1 MEKYTEQIQNELYE
15 GKWSVYDTS
24 EDDYAEMV
32 DYLNSSNF
40 RSFGEGL
47 ISQISKKV
55 LEGES
60 DLDCLKRCFKEKN
73 IDIKELGSPNTPK
86 NWLNG
91 GERPKK
97 GEESRRKMFV
107 LAFAL
112 GLNVEETVYLFQRVF
127 LDRAFN
133 PRNYKELIYYYSI
146 ENAFPFSKAVEM
158 ILQVDFESYDIT
170 DKTVYTKVIADV
182 IGQSK
187 SESDI
192 IKYINSHPHNF
203 SINNTAAKD
212 IVTQYISRAKKV
224 VLEEIQSFDS
234 LYVANKDKDSLN
246 FMYETIIGQTITT
259 DSGTDKSLFKNA
271 DLPKEISTSF
281 PTPQIFAKLH
291 KNPTY
296 DELRKMLILLFSYCF
311 WYKTQKSNDYA
322 DIDDYVEQLNDLLTE
337 ANLPTIYPGNPMD
350 WLFCFCTMADRPLDT
365 FRAILS
371 EVLDV
376 EE

>member
-1 MEKYTEQIQNELYE
+1 MLSYTEQIQNELYE

-47 ISQISKKV
+47 ISVISKKT
-55 LEGES
+55 LEDES
-60 DLDCLKRCFKEKN
+60 ALDCLKRCFKEKN

-97 GEESRRKMFV
+97 GEDSRRKMFV
-107 LAFAL
+107 FAFAL
-112 GLNVEETVYLFQRVF
+112 GLSVDETVYLFQRVF

-133 PRNYKELIYYYSI
+133 PRNHKELIYYYCI
-146 ENAFPFSKAVEM
+146 ENNLPFSKAVEM
-158 ILQVDFESYDIT
+158 ISQVDFENSDVT

-182 IGQSK
+182 IEQSK

-192 IKYINSHPHNF
+192 IQYINLHPHNF
-203 SINNTAAKD
+203 SINNIAAKN
-212 IVTQYISRAKKV
+212 IVTQYISRAKKF

-234 LYVANKDKDSLN
+234 LYVANKDKDSTN

-259 DSGTDKSLFKNA
+259 DRGTDKSLFKNA

-281 PTPQIFAKLH
+281 PTPQIFAKLQ

-296 DELRKMLILLFSYCF
+296 DELRKMLIVLFSYCF
-311 WYKTQKSNDYA
+311 WYKTQKTNDYA

>member
-1 MEKYTEQIQNELYE
+1 MLSYTEQIQNELYE

-47 ISQISKKV
+47 ISVISKKT
-55 LEGES
+55 LEDES
-60 DLDCLKRCFKEKN
+60 ALDCLKRCFKEKN

-97 GEESRRKMFV
+97 GEDSRRKMFV
-107 LAFAL
+107 FAFAL
-112 GLNVEETVYLFQRVF
+112 GLSVDETVYLFQRVF

-133 PRNYKELIYYYSI
+133 PRNHKELIYYYCI
-146 ENAFPFSKAVEM
+146 ENNLPFSKAVEM
-158 ILQVDFESYDIT
+158 ISQVDFENSDVT

-182 IGQSK
+182 IEQSK

-192 IKYINSHPHNF
+192 IQYINSHPHNF
-203 SINNTAAKD
+203 SINNIAAKD
-212 IVTQYISRAKKV
+212 IITQYISRAKKF

-234 LYVANKDKDSLN
+234 LYVANKDKDSTN

-259 DSGTDKSLFKNA
+259 DRGTDKSLFKNA

-281 PTPQIFAKLH
+281 PTPQIFAKLQ

-296 DELRKMLILLFSYCF
+296 DELRKMLIVLFSYCF
-311 WYKTQKSNDYA
+311 WYKTQKTNDYA

>member
-1 MEKYTEQIQNELYE
+1 MKKYTEQIQNELYE

-40 RSFGEGL
+40 RYFGDGL
-47 ISQISKKV
+47 VSVISKKA
-55 LEGES
+55 LEDES
-60 DLDCLKRCFKEKN
+60 ALDCLKRCFKEKN

-97 GEESRRKMFV
+97 GEDSRRKMFV

-112 GLNVEETVYLFQRVF
+112 GLSVEETVYLFQRVF

-133 PRNYKELIYYYSI
+133 PRNHKELIYYYCI
-146 ENAFPFSKAVEM
+146 ENNLPFSKAVEM
-158 ILQVDFESYDIT
+158 ISQVDFENSDVT

-182 IGQSK
+182 IEQSK

-192 IKYINSHPHNF
+192 IQYINSHPHNF
-203 SINNTAAKD
+203 SINNIAAKD
-212 IVTQYISRAKKV
+212 IVTQYISRAKKF

-234 LYVANKDKDSLN
+234 LYVANKDKDSTN

-259 DSGTDKSLFKNA
+259 DRGTDKSLFKNA
-271 DLPKEISTSF
+271 DLPKEIAISF

-311 WYKTQKSNDYA
+311 WYKIQKTNDYA

>member
-1 MEKYTEQIQNELYE
+1 MQYTEMHKKELYE

-24 EDDYAEMV
+24 EDDYVEMV

-47 ISQISKKV
+47 CSIINEKT
-55 LEGES
+55 LNDES
-60 DLDCLKRCFKEKN
+60 TLDCLKRSFKENN

-112 GLNVEETVYLFQRVF
+112 NLNTDETAYLFQHVF

-133 PRNYKELIYYYSI
+133 PRNYKELIYYYCI
-146 ENAFPFSKAVEM
+146 ENQLPFSKAEDM
-158 ILQVDFESYDIT
+158 ISKIRLDNTEVSDRTI
-170 DKTVYTKVIADV
+170 YTKVIADV
-182 IGQSK
+182 ILQSK
-187 SESDI
+187 SEIDI
-192 IKYINSHPHNF
+192 IEYINSHPHNF

-212 IVTQYISRAKKV
+212 RVADYITRAKKCV
-224 VLEEIQSFDS
+224 IEESESFD
-234 LYVANKDKDSLN
+234 YIDTVNKDKESIN

-259 DSGTDKSLFKNA
+259 DKGTDKSLFKNA
-271 DLPKEISTSF
+271 DLPKEISISF
-281 PTPQIFAKLH
+281 PTPQIFAKLN

-311 WYKTQKSNDYA
+311 WYTIQKLNDYA
-322 DIDDYVEQLNDLLTE
+322 DIDDYVEQLNDLLIE
-337 ANLPTIYPGNPMD
+337 SNLPTLYPGNPMD
-350 WLFCFCTMADRPLDT
+350 WLFCFCTMTDRPLDT

-371 EVLDV
+371 EVLEV

>member
-1 MEKYTEQIQNELYE
+1 MLSYTEQIQNELYE

-47 ISQISKKV
+47 ISVISKKT
-55 LEGES
+55 LEDES
-60 DLDCLKRCFKEKN
+60 ALDCLKRCFKEKN

-97 GEESRRKMFV
+97 GEDSRRKMFV
-107 LAFAL
+107 FAFAL
-112 GLNVEETVYLFQRVF
+112 GLSVEETVYLFQRVF

-133 PRNYKELIYYYSI
+133 PRNHKELIYYYCI
-146 ENAFPFSKAVEM
+146 ENNLPFSKAVEM
-158 ILQVDFESYDIT
+158 ISQVDFENSDVT

-182 IGQSK
+182 IEQSK

-192 IKYINSHPHNF
+192 IQYINSHPHNF
-203 SINNTAAKD
+203 SINNIAAKD
-212 IVTQYISRAKKV
+212 IVTQYISRAKKF

-234 LYVANKDKDSLN
+234 LYVANKDKDSTN

-259 DSGTDKSLFKNA
+259 DRGTDKSLFKNA

-296 DELRKMLILLFSYCF
+296 DELRKMLIVLFSYCF
-311 WYKTQKSNDYA
+311 WYKIQKTNDYA

-350 WLFCFCTMADRPLDT
+350 WLFCFCTIADRPLDT

>member
-1 MEKYTEQIQNELYE
+1 MLSYTEQIQNELYE

-47 ISQISKKV
+47 ISVISKKT
-55 LEGES
+55 LEDES
-60 DLDCLKRCFKEKN
+60 ALDCLKRCFKEKN

-97 GEESRRKMFV
+97 GEDSRRKMFV
-107 LAFAL
+107 FAFAL
-112 GLNVEETVYLFQRVF
+112 GLSVEETVYLFQRVF

-133 PRNYKELIYYYSI
+133 PRNHKELIYYYCI

-158 ILQVDFESYDIT
+158 ISQVDFENSDVT

-182 IGQSK
+182 IEQSK

-192 IKYINSHPHNF
+192 IQYINSHPHNF
-203 SINNTAAKD
+203 SINNIAAKD
-212 IVTQYISRAKKV
+212 IVTQYISRAKKF

-234 LYVANKDKDSLN
+234 LYVANKDKDSTN

-259 DSGTDKSLFKNA
+259 DRGTDKSLFKNA

-296 DELRKMLILLFSYCF
+296 DELRKMLIVLFSYCF
-311 WYKTQKSNDYA
+311 WYKIQKTNDYA

-350 WLFCFCTMADRPLDT
+350 WLFCFCTIADRPLDT

>member
-32 DYLNSSNF
+32 DYLNSSSF
-40 RSFGEGL
+40 RSFGDGL
-47 ISQISKKV
+47 ISVISKRT
-55 LEGES
+55 LEGETT
-60 DLDCLKRCFKEKN
+60 LDCLKRCFKETN

-133 PRNYKELIYYYSI
+133 PRNYKELIYYYCI
-146 ENAFPFSKAVEM
+146 EKGLPFSKALDM
-158 ILQVDFESYDIT
+158 ISQVSFESSDVT
-170 DKTVYTKVIADV
+170 DKTIYTKVIADV
-182 IGQSK
+182 IEQSK

-192 IKYINSHPHNF
+192 IKYINLHPHNF

-212 IVTQYISRAKKV
+212 IVTQYTSRAKKV
-224 VLEEIQSFDS
+224 VLEEIQNFD
-234 LYVANKDKDSLN
+234 LHNTTNKDKDSTN

-259 DSGTDKSLFKNA
+259 DRGTDKSLFKNA

-291 KNPTY
+291 KNPNY

-322 DIDDYVEQLNDLLTE
+322 DIYDYVEQLNDLLTE
-337 ANLPTIYPGNPMD
+337 ANLPTIYPGNSMD

-371 EVLDV
+371 EVLNV

>member
-1 MEKYTEQIQNELYE
+1 MKKYTEQIQNELYE

-40 RSFGEGL
+40 RYFGDGL
-47 ISQISKKV
+47 VSVISKKV
-55 LEGES
+55 LEDES
-60 DLDCLKRCFKEKN
+60 ALDCLKRYFKEKN

-97 GEESRRKMFV
+97 GEDSRRKMFV
-107 LAFAL
+107 FAFAL
-112 GLNVEETVYLFQRVF
+112 GISVEETVYLFQRVF

-133 PRNYKELIYYYSI
+133 PRNHKELIYYYCI

-158 ILQVDFESYDIT
+158 ISQVDFENSDVT

-182 IGQSK
+182 IEQSK

-192 IKYINSHPHNF
+192 IQYINSHPHNF
-203 SINNTAAKD
+203 SINNIAAKN
-212 IVTQYISRAKKV
+212 IVTQYISRAKKF

-234 LYVANKDKDSLN
+234 LYVANKDKDSTN

-259 DSGTDKSLFKNA
+259 DRGTDKSLFKNA

-296 DELRKMLILLFSYCF
+296 DELRKMLIVLFSYCF
-311 WYKTQKSNDYA
+311 WYKTQKTNDYA

>member
-1 MEKYTEQIQNELYE
+1 MNSYTEQIQNELYE

-47 ISQISKKV
+47 ISVISKKT
-55 LEGES
+55 LEDES
-60 DLDCLKRCFKEKN
+60 ALDCLKRCFKEKN

-97 GEESRRKMFV
+97 GEDSRRKMFV

-112 GLNVEETVYLFQRVF
+112 GLSVEETVYLFQRVF

-133 PRNYKELIYYYSI
+133 PRNHKELIYYYCI

-158 ILQVDFESYDIT
+158 ISQVDFENSDVT

-182 IGQSK
+182 IEQSK

-192 IKYINSHPHNF
+192 IQYINSHPHNF
-203 SINNTAAKD
+203 SINNIAAKD
-212 IVTQYISRAKKV
+212 IVTQYISRAKKF

-234 LYVANKDKDSLN
+234 LYVANKDKDSTN

-259 DSGTDKSLFKNA
+259 DRGTDKSLFKNA

-296 DELRKMLILLFSYCF
+296 DELRKMLIVLFSYCF
-311 WYKTQKSNDYA
+311 WYKTQKTNDYA

>member
-1 MEKYTEQIQNELYE
+1 MKKYTEQIQNELYE

-40 RSFGEGL
+40 RYFGDGL
-47 ISQISKKV
+47 VSVISKKA
-55 LEGES
+55 LEDES
-60 DLDCLKRCFKEKN
+60 ALDCLKRCFKEKN

-97 GEESRRKMFV
+97 GEDSRRKMFV

-112 GLNVEETVYLFQRVF
+112 GLSVEETVYLFQRVF

-133 PRNYKELIYYYSI
+133 PRNHKELIYYYCI
-146 ENAFPFSKAVEM
+146 ENNLPFSKAVEM
-158 ILQVDFESYDIT
+158 ISQVDFENSDVT

-182 IGQSK
+182 IEQSK

-192 IKYINSHPHNF
+192 IQYINSHPHNF
-203 SINNTAAKD
+203 SINNIAAKD
-212 IVTQYISRAKKV
+212 IVTQYISRAKKF

-234 LYVANKDKDSLN
+234 LYVANKDKDSTN

-259 DSGTDKSLFKNA
+259 DRGTDKSLFKNA

-296 DELRKMLILLFSYCF
+296 DELRKMLIVLFSYCF
-311 WYKTQKSNDYA
+311 WYKTQKTNDYA

>member
-1 MEKYTEQIQNELYE
+1 MKKYTEQIQNELYE

-40 RSFGEGL
+40 RSFGDGL
-47 ISQISKKV
+47 ISVISKKT
-55 LEGES
+55 LEDES
-60 DLDCLKRCFKEKN
+60 ALNCLKRCFKEKN

-97 GEESRRKMFV
+97 GEDSRRKMFV

-112 GLNVEETVYLFQRVF
+112 GLSVEETVYLFQRVF

-133 PRNYKELIYYYSI
+133 PRNHKELIYYYCI
-146 ENAFPFSKAVEM
+146 ENNLPFSKAVEM
-158 ILQVDFESYDIT
+158 ISQVDFENSDVT

-182 IGQSK
+182 IEQSK

-192 IKYINSHPHNF
+192 IQYINSHPHNF
-203 SINNTAAKD
+203 SINNIAAKD
-212 IVTQYISRAKKV
+212 IVTQYISRAKKF
-224 VLEEIQSFDS
+224 VLEEIQRFDS
-234 LYVANKDKDSLN
+234 LYVANKDKDSTN

-259 DSGTDKSLFKNA
+259 DRGTDKSLFKNA

-296 DELRKMLILLFSYCF
+296 DELRKMLIVLFSYCF
-311 WYKTQKSNDYA
+311 WYKTQKTNDYA

>member
-1 MEKYTEQIQNELYE
+1 MKKYTEQIQNELYE

-40 RSFGEGL
+40 RYFGDGL
-47 ISQISKKV
+47 VSVISKKT
-55 LEGES
+55 LEDES
-60 DLDCLKRCFKEKN
+60 ALDCLKRCFKEKN

-97 GEESRRKMFV
+97 GEDSRRKMFV
-107 LAFAL
+107 FAFAL
-112 GLNVEETVYLFQRVF
+112 GLSVDETVYLFQRVF

-133 PRNYKELIYYYSI
+133 PRNHKELIYYYCI
-146 ENAFPFSKAVEM
+146 ENNLPFSKAVEM
-158 ILQVDFESYDIT
+158 ISQVDFENSDVT

-182 IGQSK
+182 IEQSK

-192 IKYINSHPHNF
+192 IQYINSHPHNF
-203 SINNTAAKD
+203 SINNIAAKD
-212 IVTQYISRAKKV
+212 IITQYISRAKKF

-234 LYVANKDKDSLN
+234 LYVANKDKDSTN

-259 DSGTDKSLFKNA
+259 DNGTDKSLFKNA

-281 PTPQIFAKLH
+281 PTPQIFAKLQ

-296 DELRKMLILLFSYCF
+296 DELRKMLIVLFSYCF
-311 WYKTQKSNDYA
+311 WYKTQKTNDYA

>member
-1 MEKYTEQIQNELYE
+1 MLSYTEQIQNELYE

-40 RSFGEGL
+40 RYFGDGL
-47 ISQISKKV
+47 VSVISKKV
-55 LEGES
+55 LEDES
-60 DLDCLKRCFKEKN
+60 ALDCLKRYFKEKN

-97 GEESRRKMFV
+97 GEDSRRKMFV

-112 GLNVEETVYLFQRVF
+112 GLSVEETVYLFQRVF

-133 PRNYKELIYYYSI
+133 PRNHKELIYYYCI
-146 ENAFPFSKAVEM
+146 ENNLPFSKAVEM
-158 ILQVDFESYDIT
+158 ISQVDFENSDVT

-182 IGQSK
+182 IEQSK

-192 IKYINSHPHNF
+192 IQYINSHPHNF
-203 SINNTAAKD
+203 SINNIAAKD
-212 IVTQYISRAKKV
+212 IVTQYISRAKKF

-234 LYVANKDKDSLN
+234 LYVANKDKDSTN

-259 DSGTDKSLFKNA
+259 DRGTDKSLFKNA

-296 DELRKMLILLFSYCF
+296 DELRKMLIVLFSYCF
-311 WYKTQKSNDYA
+311 WYKIQKTNDYA

>member
-1 MEKYTEQIQNELYE
+1 MKKYTEQIQNELYE

-40 RSFGEGL
+40 RYFGDGL
-47 ISQISKKV
+47 VSVISKKA
-55 LEGES
+55 LEDES
-60 DLDCLKRCFKEKN
+60 ALDCLKRCFKEKN

-97 GEESRRKMFV
+97 GEDSRRKMFV

-112 GLNVEETVYLFQRVF
+112 GLSVEETVYLFQRVF

-133 PRNYKELIYYYSI
+133 PRNHKELIYYYCI
-146 ENAFPFSKAVEM
+146 ENNLPFSKAVEM
-158 ILQVDFESYDIT
+158 ISQVDFENSDVT

-182 IGQSK
+182 IEQSK

-192 IKYINSHPHNF
+192 IQYINSHPHNF
-203 SINNTAAKD
+203 SINNIAAKD
-212 IVTQYISRAKKV
+212 IVTQYISRAKKF

-234 LYVANKDKDSLN
+234 LYVANKDKDSTN

-259 DSGTDKSLFKNA
+259 DRGTDKSLFKNA

-296 DELRKMLILLFSYCF
+296 DELRKMLIVLFSYCF
-311 WYKTQKSNDYA
+311 WYKTQKTNDYA

-350 WLFCFCTMADRPLDT
+350 WVFCFCTMADRPLDT
-365 FRAILS
+365 FRSILS
-371 EVLDV
+371 EVLYV

>member
-1 MEKYTEQIQNELYE
+1 MNSYTEQIQNELYE

-47 ISQISKKV
+47 ISVISKKT
-55 LEGES
+55 LEDES
-60 DLDCLKRCFKEKN
+60 ALDCLKRCFKEKN

-97 GEESRRKMFV
+97 GEDSRRKMFV
-107 LAFAL
+107 FAFAL
-112 GLNVEETVYLFQRVF
+112 GLSVEETVYLFQRVF

-133 PRNYKELIYYYSI
+133 PRNHKELIYYYCI

-158 ILQVDFESYDIT
+158 ISQVDFENSDVT

-182 IGQSK
+182 IEQSK

-192 IKYINSHPHNF
+192 IQYINSHPHNF
-203 SINNTAAKD
+203 SINNIAAKD
-212 IVTQYISRAKKV
+212 IVTQYISRAKKF

-234 LYVANKDKDSLN
+234 LYVANKDKDSTN

-259 DSGTDKSLFKNA
+259 DRGTDKSLFKNA

-296 DELRKMLILLFSYCF
+296 DELRKMLIVLFSYCF
-311 WYKTQKSNDYA
+311 WYKIQKTNDYA